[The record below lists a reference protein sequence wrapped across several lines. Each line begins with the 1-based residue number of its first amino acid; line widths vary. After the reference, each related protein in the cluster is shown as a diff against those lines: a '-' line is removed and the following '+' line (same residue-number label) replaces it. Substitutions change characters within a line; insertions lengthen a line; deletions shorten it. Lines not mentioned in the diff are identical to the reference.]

1 MEHWRTNNVYYNYIL
16 FIYDYTRK
24 NNRKKMIIK
33 LIGII
38 TPIAIIL
45 FGFLIV
51 IYCYIKY
58 TKKYK
63 LRNEK

>member
-38 TPIAIIL
+38 TSIAIIL

-51 IYCYIKY
+51 IYCYIKD

-63 LRNEK
+63 LRNGK